1 MKHIF
6 ITLLCLFV
14 ISISSAQV
22 AQISSPNNKL
32 KLKVFLEQSKP
43 FYSVTYDDKAILEQ
57 SPLGL
62 TTNEGSFSKNLHFV
76 NSLSGHIDKT
86 YSQEKIKKSQIQYQ
100 IGRAHV

>member
-43 FYSVTYDDKAILEQ
+43 FYSVTYDDKTILEQ

-62 TTNEGSFSKNLHFV
+62 ITNEGNFSENLHFIHA
-76 NSLSGHIDKT
+76 LTGHIDKA
-86 YSQEKIKKSQIQYQ
+86 YSHDKIKKSQIKYQ
-100 IGRAHV
+100 ANILP